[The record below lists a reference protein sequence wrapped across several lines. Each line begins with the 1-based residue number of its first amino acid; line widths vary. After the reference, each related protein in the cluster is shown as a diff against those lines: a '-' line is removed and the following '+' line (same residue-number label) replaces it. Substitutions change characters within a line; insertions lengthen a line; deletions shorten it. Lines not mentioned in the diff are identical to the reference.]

1 MRDSL
6 QDGESATSSSAVDF
20 YMARPVTPHF
30 ESMTLPHFMQW
41 YKMPKEQSTPPTLRL
56 KSVVVVVRPYCCP
69 DSESSKYDQY
79 CRQKLMLHKPFR
91 SVEELRD
98 GRESYKTAY
107 AVFLKSGSVP
117 PSLEDDISR
126 LDQNSRQSDQVV
138 EADDVHE
145 HCNASTA
152 KTLDDWMIICQHE
165 SIAKAQLSSQA
176 CDFDWSKD
184 VQLYSNLDE
193 AATFMSRYRE
203 EAAVHHPAFTTKA
216 DPSKLQRKQHEA
228 YSIVWHHHHDHHS
241 KDGGPLRIIVSGTAG
256 TGKSYLI
263 HCLRLLLQDKVR
275 VAAPTGVAAFNIDG
289 HTLHSLLAL
298 PTKGDFKELEGKVL
312 HQVQLAFRA
321 VEYLIIDEMSMVG
334 RKMFGQIDRRLRQV
348 FPHHADDVLGGCS
361 CLLFGDFGQLPP
373 VMDLPLYISQP
384 SRLPL
389 SHVGRSAFLFF
400 DRVVVLDQS
409 MHQSGNDPSQVLFR
423 DIMLRLR
430 DGKVEV
436 SDWEHLMRQTP
447 AQVCDLHTFRSALR
461 LFPTVE
467 SVLEY
472 NMAQIRAS
480 GHPIAV
486 VKAVHTGTS
495 APPMM
500 LLDLSP
506 RYVWPTRP
514 A

>member
-1 MRDSL
+1 
-6 QDGESATSSSAVDF
+6 
-20 YMARPVTPHF
+20 
-30 ESMTLPHFMQW
+30 
-41 YKMPKEQSTPPTLRL
+41 
-56 KSVVVVVRPYCCP
+56 
-69 DSESSKYDQY
+69 
-79 CRQKLMLHKPFR
+79 
-91 SVEELRD
+91 
-98 GRESYKTAY
+98 
-107 AVFLKSGSVP
+107 
-117 PSLEDDISR
+117 
-126 LDQNSRQSDQVV
+126 
-138 EADDVHE
+138 
-145 HCNASTA
+145 
-152 KTLDDWMIICQHE
+152 MIICQHE

-193 AATFMSRYRE
+193 AATFISRYRE

-241 KDGGPLRIIVSGTAG
+241 KDGGPLRMIVSGTAG
-256 TGKSYLI
+256 TGKFYLI

-384 SRLPL
+384 
-389 SHVGRSAFLFF
+389 
-400 DRVVVLDQS
+400 
-409 MHQSGNDPSQVLFR
+409 
-423 DIMLRLR
+423 LRLLSLMW
-430 DGKVEV
+430 GEV
-436 SDWEHLMRQTP
+436 PSSFSIELLFLTSPCVSLGMIQARS
-447 AQVCDLHTFRSALR
+447 CFGTFCCA
-461 LFPTVE
+461 
-467 SVLEY
+467 
-472 NMAQIRAS
+472 
-480 GHPIAV
+480 
-486 VKAVHTGTS
+486 
-495 APPMM
+495 
-500 LLDLSP
+500 
-506 RYVWPTRP
+506 
-514 A
+514 